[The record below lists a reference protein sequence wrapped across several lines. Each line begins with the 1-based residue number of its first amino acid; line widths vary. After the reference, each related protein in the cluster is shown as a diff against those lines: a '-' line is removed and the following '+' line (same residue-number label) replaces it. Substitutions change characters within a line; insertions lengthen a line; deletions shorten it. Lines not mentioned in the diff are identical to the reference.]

1 MAIFA
6 KLMEGCT
13 YHDLYTRVEDIS
25 QNVNALYV
33 NIISLMS
40 VFVAIFALITVNANI
55 AFELTTENMAD
66 VFWGIIKINIFVIL
80 CILVLLWG
88 TRKILIEPLLNN
100 KKGKG
105 EKSF

>member
-6 KLMEGCT
+6 KLMEGST

-55 AFELTTENMAD
+55 AFELTTENTD
-66 VFWGIIKINIFVIL
+66 
-80 CILVLLWG
+80 
-88 TRKILIEPLLNN
+88 
-100 KKGKG
+100 
-105 EKSF
+105 